1 MIFSFARCFVQGNT
15 GGGWKARVRV
25 SRERENFGA
34 LSYPRHEQARKRGS
48 GARREGAKIPRDI
61 NRFAGRTSKGRST
74 NRLADEAV
82 LEQKRAVSREQNHAA
97 PREKLGARRGK

>member
-1 MIFSFARCFVQGNT
+1 LLNVLYKETQEGR
-15 GGGWKARVRV
+15 KARVRV

-34 LSYPRHEQARKRGS
+34 LSYLRRKQASKQGS

-74 NRLADEAV
+74 NQLADEAV
-82 LEQKRAVSREQNHAA
+82 LEQKRAAPREQNHAA
-97 PREKLGARRGK
+97 PREKPRVQQGK